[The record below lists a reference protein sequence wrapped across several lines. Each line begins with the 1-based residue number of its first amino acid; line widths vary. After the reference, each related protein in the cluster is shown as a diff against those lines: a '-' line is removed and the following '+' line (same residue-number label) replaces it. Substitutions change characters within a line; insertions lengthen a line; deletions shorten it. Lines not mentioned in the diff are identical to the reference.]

1 MSLKNEGGGGEIRF
15 QGTYLKIIWGS
26 LSVILKPWNYCLKLL
41 LQITLFIPHTHSFNH
56 VYLYG
61 QAASKG
67 LSVPTLG
74 PKEATENKRE
84 FTEQQLKEGQN
95 VIGLQ
100 MGTNKLASQAGEHFG
115 RPRQVAGHEAYN

>member
-1 MSLKNEGGGGEIRF
+1 
-15 QGTYLKIIWGS
+15 
-26 LSVILKPWNYCLKLL
+26 
-41 LQITLFIPHTHSFNH
+41 
-56 VYLYG
+56 VYLHG
-61 QAASKG
+61 QAGTKG

-115 RPRQVAGHEAYN
+115 RQRQVAGHDAYN

>member
-1 MSLKNEGGGGEIRF
+1 MF
-15 QGTYLKIIWGS
+15 QTTS
-26 LSVILKPWNYCLKLL
+26 
-41 LQITLFIPHTHSFNH
+41 FIPHTHSFNH
-56 VYLYG
+56 VYLHG
-61 QAASKG
+61 QAGTKG

-115 RPRQVAGHEAYN
+115 RQRQVAGQDAYN